1 MAIECIPIL
10 GPQLMKNLFF
20 LIFVFAIPNSVSAFA
35 TNIIIGSDYHFSEVN
50 IVGKET
56 QPRMTSIR
64 VGAVLQKQ
72 IGVEFVYR
80 AKSDKDNLFNS
91 TIQLEESVSAYI
103 RLLSRTYEDIT
114 MEIDLGYAATNLTVN
129 GSVDNYSGTEKYSG
143 FSYRI
148 AAEEK
153 FRSYP
158 NISLR
163 IAYES
168 LFDDGDLHIRGYSLG
183 LSYQF

>member
-1 MAIECIPIL
+1 
-10 GPQLMKNLFF
+10 MKILFF
-20 LIFVFAIPNSVSAFA
+20 FIIIFIIPNSVSAFP
-35 TNIIIGSDYHFSEVN
+35 TTFIIGSDYHFSEIN
-50 IVGKET
+50 IVGEKA
-56 QPRMTSIR
+56 QPRMASIR
-64 VGAVLQKQ
+64 IGALLQKQ
-72 IGVEFVYR
+72 IGIEFVYR
-80 AKSDKDNLFNS
+80 TNSEKDNLFDS
-91 TIQLEESVSAYI
+91 TIQLDESVSAYI

-114 MEIDLGYAATNLTVN
+114 MEIDLGFSSTNLTVN
-129 GSVDNYSGTEKYSG
+129 ANPNSYSGTERYEG

-153 FRSYP
+153 FRAHP

-168 LFDDGDLHIRGYSLG
+168 LFDDGDLHIRGYTLG